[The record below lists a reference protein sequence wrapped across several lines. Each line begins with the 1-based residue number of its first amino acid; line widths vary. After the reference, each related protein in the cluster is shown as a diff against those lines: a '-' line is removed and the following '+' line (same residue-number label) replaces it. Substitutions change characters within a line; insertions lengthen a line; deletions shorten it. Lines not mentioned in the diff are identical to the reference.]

1 MNETIT
7 ISVAI
12 ATNEETTTI
21 NVEFPY
27 TGGIKDL
34 EAYLTNTHLLAYR
47 LGYADQTVD
56 EVKQRITL

>member
-7 ISVAI
+7 ITVAI

-27 TGGIKDL
+27 TGTIKDL
-34 EAYLTNTHLLAYR
+34 ESFISNSHLMAYK

-56 EVKQRITL
+56 EVKQRLIL

>member
-7 ISVAI
+7 ITVAI
-12 ATNEETTTI
+12 ATNEDTTTI

-27 TGGIKDL
+27 TGTIKDL
-34 EAYLTNTHLLAYR
+34 ESFISHSHILAYR

-56 EVKQRITL
+56 EVKQRLIL

>member
-27 TGGIKDL
+27 TGTIKDL
-34 EAYLTNTHLLAYR
+34 EAFISHSHLLAYR

-56 EVKQRITL
+56 EVKKRITL

>member
-7 ISVAI
+7 ITVAI

-27 TGGIKDL
+27 TGTIKDL
-34 EAYLTNTHLLAYR
+34 ESFLTNTHLLAYR

-56 EVKQRITL
+56 EVKQRLIL

>member
-7 ISVAI
+7 ITVAI
-12 ATNEETTTI
+12 ATNEDTTTI

-27 TGGIKDL
+27 TGTIKDL
-34 EAYLTNTHLLAYR
+34 ESFISHTHILAYR

-56 EVKQRITL
+56 EVKQRLIL

>member
-1 MNETIT
+1 MNETMTIT
-7 ISVAI
+7 VAI

-27 TGGIKDL
+27 TGTIKDL
-34 EAYLTNTHLLAYR
+34 ESFISHSHLLAYR

>member
-1 MNETIT
+1 MDETIT
-7 ISVAI
+7 ITVAI

-27 TGGIKDL
+27 TGTIKDL
-34 EAYLTNTHLLAYR
+34 ESFISHTHILAYR

-56 EVKQRITL
+56 EVKQRLIL

>member
-1 MNETIT
+1 MDETIT
-7 ISVAI
+7 ITLAI

-21 NVEFPY
+21 NVEIPY
-27 TGGIKDL
+27 TGTIKDL

-56 EVKQRITL
+56 EVKQRLIL

>member
-7 ISVAI
+7 ITVAI
-12 ATNEETTTI
+12 ATNEDTTTI

-27 TGGIKDL
+27 TGTIKDL
-34 EAYLTNTHLLAYR
+34 ESFISHSHLMAYR

>member
-1 MNETIT
+1 MNETMTIT
-7 ISVAI
+7 VAI
-12 ATNEETTTI
+12 ATNEDTTTI

-27 TGGIKDL
+27 TGTIKDL
-34 EAYLTNTHLLAYR
+34 ESFISHSHLIAYR

>member
-1 MNETIT
+1 MNETIS

-27 TGGIKDL
+27 TGTIKDL
-34 EAYLTNTHLLAYR
+34 EAFLTNTHLLAYR

-56 EVKQRITL
+56 EVKQKLIL

>member
-27 TGGIKDL
+27 TGGSIDL
-34 EAYLTNTHLLAYR
+34 QTFLTHTHLLAYR
-47 LGYADQTVD
+47 LGYSDELVD
-56 EVKQRITL
+56 EMKKNLQL

>member
-1 MNETIT
+1 MNETIS
-7 ISVAI
+7 INVAI

-34 EAYLTNTHLLAYR
+34 ESFLTNTHLLAYR

-56 EVKQRITL
+56 EVKQKLIL

>member
-1 MNETIT
+1 MDETIT
-7 ISVAI
+7 IAVAI

-27 TGGIKDL
+27 TGTIKDL
-34 EAYLTNTHLLAYR
+34 ESFISHSHLMAYR

-56 EVKQRITL
+56 EVKQRIIL

>member
-7 ISVAI
+7 ITVAI

-27 TGGIKDL
+27 TGTIKDL
-34 EAYLTNTHLLAYR
+34 ESFISHTHILAYR

-56 EVKQRITL
+56 EVKQRLIL

>member
-1 MNETIT
+1 MNETIS
-7 ISVAI
+7 INVAI

-34 EAYLTNTHLLAYR
+34 ESFLTNTHLLAYR
-47 LGYADQTVD
+47 LGYADQLVD
-56 EVKQRITL
+56 EVKQRLIL

>member
-7 ISVAI
+7 ITVAI

-27 TGGIKDL
+27 TGTIKDL
-34 EAYLTNTHLLAYR
+34 ESFISNSHLMAYR

-56 EVKQRITL
+56 EVKQRLIL

>member
-1 MNETIT
+1 MNETMTIT
-7 ISVAI
+7 VAI

-27 TGGIKDL
+27 TGTIKDL
-34 EAYLTNTHLLAYR
+34 EAFLTNTHLLAYR

-56 EVKQRITL
+56 EVKQKLIL

>member
-12 ATNEETTTI
+12 ATNEDTTTI

-27 TGGIKDL
+27 TGTIKDL
-34 EAYLTNTHLLAYR
+34 EAFISQSHLMAYK
-47 LGYADQTVD
+47 LGYADQTVE
-56 EVKQRITL
+56 EVKQRLIL

>member
-1 MNETIT
+1 MNETISIT
-7 ISVAI
+7 VAI
-12 ATNEETTTI
+12 ATNEDTTTI

-34 EAYLTNTHLLAYR
+34 ESFISHSHILAYR

-56 EVKQRITL
+56 EVKQRLIL

>member
-7 ISVAI
+7 ITVAI

-34 EAYLTNTHLLAYR
+34 EAFITHSHLMAYKF
-47 LGYADQTVD
+47 GYADQTVD
-56 EVKQRITL
+56 EVKQKLIL

>member
-7 ISVAI
+7 ITVAI
-12 ATNEETTTI
+12 ATNEDTTTI

-27 TGGIKDL
+27 TGTIKDL
-34 EAYLTNTHLLAYR
+34 ESFISHSHLIAYR

>member
-1 MNETIT
+1 MNETMTIT
-7 ISVAI
+7 VAI
-12 ATNEETTTI
+12 ATNEDTTTI

-27 TGGIKDL
+27 TGTIKDL
-34 EAYLTNTHLLAYR
+34 ESFISHSHLLAYR

>member
-1 MNETIT
+1 MDETIT
-7 ISVAI
+7 ITVAI

-27 TGGIKDL
+27 TGTIKDL
-34 EAYLTNTHLLAYR
+34 ESFISNSHLMAYR

-56 EVKQRITL
+56 EVKQRLIL